1 MKKLA
6 KAIAA
11 ISAATILAIPANMT
25 ASAYLVDTGKSF
37 SNPLINYDFSAGRGQ
52 QWQYESI
59 QKDIPVL
66 TKTILEAKGKYTYY
80 ATTDTRCNEYGN
92 CDMFALLPLE
102 VATTSKINNARPYVD
117 NLSVKTKA
125 GNYYALVME
134 YSDVSKTDSHRR
146 RPSIKVNEKACDY
159 GLRMLEGPYLQNIL
173 NKFYI
178 DHPENITYSN
188 IKYNGGYT
196 GNIYLDD
203 YYVAGMRLSSSDIY
217 TTFDEPV
224 LEENPNGKG
233 FRTRITFHIS
243 NPVPTPT
250 IYLGRSGSTS
260 GSGTFEFLKDLKLTC
275 NGDQSTGVKDYIK
288 VGGIS
293 KKTISVPYSD
303 YLGYNDKYQGLISC
317 PGFETQLKG
326 VTREYFLNNKFNAYK
341 RVGNTIYIYT
351 GKNAGIGDPD
361 WLRGSGSTKF
371 EAFFRCGGRDIIG
384 HCSSLRTYLQNA
396 TTVVFYSDATP
407 TSVGSQY
414 YSMSASTLLNRL
426 DRG

>member
-11 ISAATILAIPANMT
+11 ISAAAILTIPANMT

-117 NLSVKTKA
+117 NLFVKTKA

-173 NKFYI
+173 NNFYI
-178 DHPENITYSN
+178 DHPEDITYYSVT
-188 IKYNGGYT
+188 NGGYT
-196 GNIYLDD
+196 GNIYLDN
-203 YYVAGMRLSSSDIY
+203 YYVAGMRLSSSDRY

-224 LEENPNGKG
+224 LEEKPNGNG
-233 FRTRITFHIS
+233 FRTKITFHIS
-243 NPVPTPT
+243 DPTPDPT
-250 IYLGRSGSTS
+250 VYMGTSGSTS
-260 GSGTFEFLKDLKLTC
+260 GSRTFEFLKNVKLTC
-275 NGDQSTGVKDYIK
+275 NGDQSSAVKDYIK

-293 KKTISVPYSD
+293 KQTIAVPCSD
-303 YLGYNDKYQGLISC
+303 YLGYCDKFEGVIGC
-317 PGFETQLKG
+317 PHIERQLKG
-326 VTREYFLNNKFNAYK
+326 VTRENFLNNKFNAYK
-341 RVGNTIYIYT
+341 RVGNTVYIYT
-351 GKNAGIGDPD
+351 GKNSGIGDRD
-361 WLRGSGSTKF
+361 WLNGSGSTKF
-371 EAFFRCGGRDIIG
+371 EAFFRCGGRDILG
-384 HCSSLRTYLQNA
+384 HCDDLRIYLQNS
-396 TTVVFYSDATP
+396 TTVCFYSDATP
-407 TSVGSQY
+407 TSVGTQY

>member
-125 GNYYALVME
+125 ENYYALVME

-173 NKFYI
+173 NNFYI
-178 DHPENITYSN
+178 DHP
-188 IKYNGGYT
+188 
-196 GNIYLDD
+196 
-203 YYVAGMRLSSSDIY
+203 
-217 TTFDEPV
+217 
-224 LEENPNGKG
+224 
-233 FRTRITFHIS
+233 
-243 NPVPTPT
+243 
-250 IYLGRSGSTS
+250 
-260 GSGTFEFLKDLKLTC
+260 
-275 NGDQSTGVKDYIK
+275 
-288 VGGIS
+288 
-293 KKTISVPYSD
+293 
-303 YLGYNDKYQGLISC
+303 
-317 PGFETQLKG
+317 
-326 VTREYFLNNKFNAYK
+326 
-341 RVGNTIYIYT
+341 
-351 GKNAGIGDPD
+351 
-361 WLRGSGSTKF
+361 
-371 EAFFRCGGRDIIG
+371 
-384 HCSSLRTYLQNA
+384 
-396 TTVVFYSDATP
+396 
-407 TSVGSQY
+407 
-414 YSMSASTLLNRL
+414 
-426 DRG
+426 

>member
-11 ISAATILAIPANMT
+11 ISAAAILAIPANMT

-52 QWQYESI
+52 QWEYESI
-59 QKDIPVL
+59 QKDLPIL
-66 TKTILEAKGKYTYY
+66 TKQILEAKGKYTYY

-92 CDMFALLPLE
+92 CDMFALLPLD
-102 VATTSKINNARPYVD
+102 VATTAKINNARPYVD

-134 YSDVSKTDSHRR
+134 YSDASKTDSHRR

-159 GLRMLEGPYLQNIL
+159 GLRMLEGIYLQNIL
-173 NKFYI
+173 NNFYI
-178 DHPENITYSN
+178 DHPEDITY
-188 IKYNGGYT
+188 YRVTNGGYT
-196 GNIYLDD
+196 GNIYLDN

-233 FRTRITFHIS
+233 FRTKITFHIS
-243 NPVPTPT
+243 DPTSDPVV
-250 IYLGRSGSTS
+250 YMGRSGSAS
-260 GSGTFEFLKDLKLTC
+260 GSSTFEFLKDVKLTC
-275 NGDQSTGVKDYIK
+275 NGDKSSAVKDYIK

-293 KKTISVPYSD
+293 KQTISVPYSD
-303 YLGYNDKYQGLISC
+303 YLGYCDKFEGLIGC
-317 PGFETQLKG
+317 PHIERQLKG
-326 VTREYFLNNKFNAYK
+326 VIRENFLNNKFNAYK
-341 RVGNTIYIYT
+341 RVGDTIYIYT
-351 GKNAGIGDPD
+351 GKNAGIGDRD
-361 WLRGSGSTKF
+361 WLNGSGSAKF

-384 HCSSLRTYLQNA
+384 KCEDLKILLTNV
-396 TTVVFYSDATP
+396 TTVRFYSDATP
-407 TSVGSQY
+407 TSVGTEY
-414 YSMSASTLLNRL
+414 YYCGSWDLLNRIKN
-426 DRG
+426 G